1 MQEMI
6 DITISCIIFYIFDK
20 CNYILFRHIII
31 QKNSYLCV
39 PFIRTQYIKK

>member
-20 CNYILFRHIII
+20 CNYILG
-31 QKNSYLCV
+31 QPKLE
-39 PFIRTQYIKK
+39 RTVW